1 MKNQNDSPQPLK
13 SKLNCRGMGCS
24 FGSASSLQMVTSCSM
39 TKKHRFKGILTN
51 MSSLIGEQEQWA
63 LPGIVGNVIFMTQQT
78 LFLVTT
84 PISCPC
90 EQKTAPYAFGW
101 LL

>member
-1 MKNQNDSPQPLK
+1 
-13 SKLNCRGMGCS
+13 
-24 FGSASSLQMVTSCSM
+24 
-39 TKKHRFKGILTN
+39 
-51 MSSLIGEQEQWA
+51 MSSLIGEQEQWV

-78 LFLVTT
+78 LYLVTT

-90 EQKTAPYAFGW
+90 EKKTATYAFGW